1 VGNDGDLA
9 ARAARQEKLLEA
21 SYALHQSLN
30 LDELLVLLL
39 DVASSAVL
47 ADRGTVYILD
57 EDGQSLWSRVL
68 SGDESLEIRLPIG
81 DGLAGAVA
89 ASGETLCL
97 SDAYDDPR
105 FNRSWDEKSGYRTRE
120 VLCAPIKDRDGK
132 LVGVFQLLNKQ
143 GDGGFN
149 QDDTEFLEGLSVH
162 AALAIEN
169 AQLHTHAL
177 EKERYDREVALAQ
190 QVQRNL
196 QPESYEKT
204 FGSVSLAG
212 LNELCEDASGDY
224 YDCVVELPSGKVAV
238 AIGDVSGHGLQAAL
252 VMAATRAYV
261 RAFVQT
267 TESLARVVTL
277 LNDALVPDLHGGRF
291 LTFFAA
297 LIDPVTGAVEWCNAG
312 HNPPRLRRAGDGQ
325 VTELNATDPILGILD
340 GRDYRAGEPFTLEPG
355 DALLLYT
362 DGVTEARNAAADLM
376 GEEHLTDLFRQ
387 VEDGTAVEMLDSLR
401 RSVLRFTESV
411 PVDDDLTM
419 IVVRRAS
426 DA

>member
-1 VGNDGDLA
+1 MGNDGDLA
-9 ARAARQEKLLEA
+9 ARVARQEKLLEA

-30 LDELLVLLL
+30 LDDLLVLLL

-68 SGDESLEIRLPIG
+68 SGDESLEIRLPVG

-89 ASGETLCL
+89 ASGKTLRL
-97 SDAYDDPR
+97 ADAYDDPR

-120 VLCAPIKDRDGK
+120 VLCAPIKDRAGK

-143 GDGGFN
+143 GAGGFT
-149 QDDTEFLEGLSVH
+149 DEDAEFLEGLSVH

-169 AQLHTHAL
+169 AQLHKSSL

-196 QPESYEKT
+196 QPESYERN
-204 FGSVSLAG
+204 FGSISLAG

-224 YDCVVELPSGKVAV
+224 YDCLVELPNGKVAV

-267 TESLARVVTL
+267 TDSLARVVTL
-277 LNDALVPDLHGGRF
+277 LNDSLVPDLHGGRF

-297 LIDPVTGAVEWCNAG
+297 LIDPATGEVEWCNAG
-312 HNPPRLRRAGDGQ
+312 HNPPRLRRAADGS
-325 VTELNATDPILGILD
+325 VSELNATDPIIGILD

-376 GEEHLTDLFRQ
+376 GEEHLTELFRK

-401 RSVLRFTESV
+401 RSVLQFTESV

-419 IVVRRAS
+419 IVVRRAR